1 MKFLEMVFRLSRLVL
16 EIAIGGHDI
25 LLVGVVRFL
34 VVIIAAGCDCDPP
47 RAPLLP
53 LLASLSTFL
62 HAFADGSRW
71 RCLATAG
78 DHLPVAQNK
87 GVPIQHPPLPE
98 VCQVAISSSSW
109 WCSADHGRVH
119 APRYDTLCQTRLLR

>member
-87 GVPIQHPPLPE
+87 GVPIQHPPP
-98 VCQVAISSSSW
+98 CQRCVRW
-109 WCSADHGRVH
+109 
-119 APRYDTLCQTRLLR
+119 RYQAALGGVRLITTEFMHQGMTHCVRPDC